1 MPLDPS
7 CWKRCVL
14 RQLQVFEVQAYAAK
28 ILATLTKHMLV
39 LHESYAG
46 AATETS
52 LTFKA
57 RYIYSQEEGGVVAD
71 R

>member
-1 MPLDPS
+1 
-7 CWKRCVL
+7 
-14 RQLQVFEVQAYAAK
+14 LQVFEVQAYAAK